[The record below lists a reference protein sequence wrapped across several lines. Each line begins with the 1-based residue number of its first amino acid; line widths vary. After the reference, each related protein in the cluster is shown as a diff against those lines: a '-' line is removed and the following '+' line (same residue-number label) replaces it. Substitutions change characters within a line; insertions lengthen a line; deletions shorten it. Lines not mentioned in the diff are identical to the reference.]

1 MKKEK
6 IKALKKLSEM
16 LPKAITLVTESHV
29 ALGHQLPEQ
38 VLATATIPIEAEK
51 SYVYKNKKVVEV
63 NHLNRLKKAFARNKE
78 KGLIDYIEWVDRN
91 NQRMNELFK
100 EMKLTEVSDELKQVA
115 KRGEKGFWS
124 NLISF
129 LFSFYSIFL
138 SKSKQLK
145 AA

>member
-16 LPKAITLVTESHV
+16 LPQSITLVTESHV
-29 ALGHQLPEQ
+29 ALGYQLPEQ

-51 SYVYKNKKVVEV
+51 QYVYKNKKVVEV

-78 KGLIDYIEWVDRN
+78 QGLIDYIEWVDRN
-91 NQRMNELFK
+91 NQRMNELF
-100 EMKLTEVSDELKQVA
+100 EESKLKEVSQELKEVA
-115 KRGEKGFWS
+115 KRGANGFWS

-138 SKSKQLK
+138 NPSN
-145 AA
+145 

>member
-29 ALGHQLPEQ
+29 ALGCQLPEQ
-38 VLATATIPIEAEK
+38 VLATASIPIEAEK

-100 EMKLTEVSDELKQVA
+100 EMKLNEVSDELKQVA